1 MDHVGEHEWIMSGSM
16 VLIVDDEPH
25 IRSLV
30 KSILQREHYQVLE
43 AGDGSQA
50 LEVCRE
56 HGSAIDLLLTDIVMP
71 KLDGIQLVD
80 QLYPVYPNMRFL
92 YMSGKCDVEAVQRD
106 IREKGCGFIRKPFE
120 INVLAE
126 TIRELLAPAT
136 PRKSVVREGPPPK
149 ASSIGGSSRR

>member
-1 MDHVGEHEWIMSGSM
+1 M

-50 LEVCRE
+50 LEICQE
-56 HGSAIDLLLTDIVMP
+56 SGSAIDLLLTDIVMP
-71 KLDGIQLVD
+71 KLDGIRLVE
-80 QLYPVYPNMRFL
+80 QVFPAYPNMRFL

-120 INVLAE
+120 ISTLIK
-126 TIRELLAPAT
+126 TIRDLLQSAAPKK
-136 PRKSVVREGPPPK
+136 PVVREGQSAK
-149 ASSIGGSSRR
+149 MSSIGGSTRH